1 MAESAARAGATA
13 SGGSGGGG
21 GGRAGRFTM
30 VDGLAQ
36 PAAGSNHPHTP
47 EEARLLQ
54 EKGSASEGG
63 GGGEGTG
70 STAVFVGD
78 TGNGSNGG
86 ATGGLLDDAEN
97 GNLTR
102 NDALAVSVIDTADGG
117 GGGGANGSSYK
128 PIKNRRKNFPR
139 GMYERLLKL
148 FDVSK
153 KSERPFLLLIV
164 ICLVLL
170 LIIVVLAICWPRI
183 PAYLRKEVCVEAE
196 CLEAS
201 KQILTWAKPSVAT
214 CLAPYEWACGRFEER
229 FQAHAFRDTNKG
241 EWSPRAHEAYQRTTE
256 AYEFISKL
264 PTAAM
269 SYSTQLM
276 IHKLHTGCTR
286 LETVSNSEAY
296 SALRRIFRDLG
307 GWNMIDVEMMRN
319 WDLRDY
325 LHLVQPKYGAAPFF
339 KLGIDTRNQP
349 PYDYMI
355 TVTEGDLGLPSKEF
369 YTLAE
374 KHPIIRAYHT
384 FLTDTLAHMI
394 STSTEIA
401 QDYAKTIYNYE
412 KRIALD
418 VMGVVLNESGNFSRP
433 QIRTMHQLVND
444 APSLPILETAQALFK
459 SKKITEHT
467 EVMVSSPAA
476 LKAISQIITT
486 SDKEVLNKFFMWSVI
501 RHFVPFMS
509 RKFRVSLHQFE
520 QVLYGAVEREPMWH
534 FCTNVVQQWMPYG
547 LEALR
552 ENPALIVHDQ
562 RSSSELSD
570 YHHHHPS
577 AGVADPAAGTSTLHD
592 PISYDDELVK
602 LIFYH
607 LREEYRQAV
616 VGAHWLSEP
625 LTHFL
630 TNKLS
635 TLRLQIGIPRELLQT
650 ERTLNEYYRQLVLDG
665 LLFVDS
671 VVNQWGFTKTQM
683 TRMLDN
689 QTEPERILAEMFPP
703 RSAADHLQLQT
714 RQRRNHLHYQT
725 PLADTPVKYSIAL
738 NMVIISR
745 QRIQEPFFH
754 HHYPISVNFARLG
767 AEIAQVLQSAIHT
780 LTEQYWNVET
790 SGRGGT
796 VRHDNVFN
804 GEAQKCMA
812 RTLLHTPNGG
822 RISNAT
828 RLNLYLE
835 LSAVNVLTQA
845 FGTLLDKIDRN
856 ERIYE
861 SDISEKT
868 TYEMLG
874 LSQHRRLPGLQ
885 PYDERQLFTLAYFQ
899 RHCSVGYN
907 SHRLTKLLT
916 QNDIPEIEKFDLLW
930 QQITPLG
937 AVFECKPGGSGGGGP
952 AAGSGACSNVL

>member
-1 MAESAARAGATA
+1 
-13 SGGSGGGG
+13 
-21 GGRAGRFTM
+21 
-30 VDGLAQ
+30 
-36 PAAGSNHPHTP
+36 
-47 EEARLLQ
+47 
-54 EKGSASEGG
+54 
-63 GGGEGTG
+63 
-70 STAVFVGD
+70 
-78 TGNGSNGG
+78 
-86 ATGGLLDDAEN
+86 
-97 GNLTR
+97 
-102 NDALAVSVIDTADGG
+102 
-117 GGGGANGSSYK
+117 
-128 PIKNRRKNFPR
+128 
-139 GMYERLLKL
+139 
-148 FDVSK
+148 
-153 KSERPFLLLIV
+153 
-164 ICLVLL
+164 
-170 LIIVVLAICWPRI
+170 
-183 PAYLRKEVCVEAE
+183 
-196 CLEAS
+196 
-201 KQILTWAKPSVAT
+201 
-214 CLAPYEWACGRFEER
+214 
-229 FQAHAFRDTNKG
+229 
-241 EWSPRAHEAYQRTTE
+241 
-256 AYEFISKL
+256 
-264 PTAAM
+264 
-269 SYSTQLM
+269 
-276 IHKLHTGCTR
+276 
-286 LETVSNSEAY
+286 
-296 SALRRIFRDLG
+296 
-307 GWNMIDVEMMRN
+307 MRN

-394 STSTEIA
+394 STSTEYA

-444 APSLPILETAQALFK
+444 APSLPILEAAQALFK

-486 SDKEVLNKFFMWSVI
+486 SDKEVLHKFFMWSVI

-562 RSSSELSD
+562 RSPSELSD

-577 AGVADPAAGTSTLHD
+577 AAVAAAAAQQQQFQKQQPHHRMTGGGTYSALEGFDYEGSSAGHGAVGGGGTNSRHGIMAVGIDGFNHYQYGEDTAAGTSTLHD

-607 LREEYRQAV
+607 LRDEYKQAV

-630 TNKLS
+630 TGKLS

-650 ERTLNEYYRQLVLDG
+650 ERTLNEYYGQLMLDG

-703 RSAADHLQLQT
+703 RSAADHLLLQT

-725 PLADTPVKYSIAL
+725 PLVDSPVKYSVAL

-916 QNDIPEIEKFDLLW
+916 QNDIPEIEKFNLLW

-937 AVFECKPGGSGGGGP
+937 AVFECKPGGSGGP
-952 AAGSGACSNVL
+952 AAGSGACSNRHQLLVVQLHQQQQQHPSEPKPTPSTVRPKPSEQHKKLPSSYLASTGPQYPPYSPPPPPPPVPLQPQSHRVAAAAVPLAPVHIQRSLLVPLASILPASSGPVVAPTPLLPATNSDIMGRIDVNSIFF